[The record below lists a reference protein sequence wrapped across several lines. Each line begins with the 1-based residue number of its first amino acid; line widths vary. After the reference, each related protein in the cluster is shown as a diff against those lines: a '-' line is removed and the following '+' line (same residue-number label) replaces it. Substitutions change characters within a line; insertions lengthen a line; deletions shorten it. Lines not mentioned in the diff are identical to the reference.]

1 MDGWAVHFR
10 YIVQQMPDLMAAAGI
25 TLQMALLGAVLA
37 FLWGLALTVPRM
49 SHNPAVRMIVCSY
62 IEIMRY
68 TPLLIQIYL
77 LYFGLPLIG
86 VMFSGLACGVLAL
99 MLQHGAFLAEVFR
112 GAILAVPEGQWQ
124 GGRSIGLRK
133 IQIVTRIIAP
143 QALPKAVAPLG
154 NQLVLLAKDTSLL
167 AAIGVAELTLTGKM
181 IAERSAG
188 TFGVFVAIGVL
199 YLALTTLIGI
209 AARIVEHVTAPKG

>member
-1 MDGWAVHFR
+1 
-10 YIVQQMPDLMAAAGI
+10 MAAGAT
-25 TLQMALLGAVLA
+25 TLQVALLGAVLA
-37 FLWGLALTVPRM
+37 FLWGLVLTAPRM
-49 SHNPAVRMIVCSY
+49 SRNPAVRGVVCTY

-77 LYFGLPLIG
+77 LYFGLPLVGI
-86 VMFSGLACGVLAL
+86 MFSGLACGVLAL

-124 GGRSIGLRK
+124 GGRSIGLRRV
-133 IQIVTRIIAP
+133 QIVTRIILP
-143 QALPKAVAPLG
+143 QALPKSVAPLG

-199 YLALTTLIGI
+199 YLALTTVIGV
-209 AARIVEHVTAPKG
+209 AARLIEYMTAQKG

>member
-1 MDGWAVHFR
+1 MTDWAAHLR
-10 YIVQQMPDLMAAAGI
+10 YIAQQTPDLIAAMRI
-25 TLQMALLGAVLA
+25 TLEVSLAGAVLA
-37 FLWGLALTVPRM
+37 FLWGLILTIPRM
-49 SHNPAVRMIVCSY
+49 SRRPLIRAIARSY
-62 IEIMRY
+62 IEVMRY

-86 VMFSGLACGVLAL
+86 IMFSGLVCGVLAL

-112 GAILAVPEGQWQ
+112 GAIEAVPEGQWL

-133 IQIVTRIIAP
+133 AQIVTRIILP
-143 QALPKAVAPLG
+143 QAFPKVVIPLG
-154 NQLVLLAKDTSLL
+154 NQMVLLAKDTSLL
-167 AAIGVAELTLTGKM
+167 AAIGVAELTLTGKI

-209 AARIVEHVTAPKG
+209 AARVCEYVTAPKG